1 MTCPGLSGEHLTIS
15 PLAVSSALPTAV
27 SRPEGAR
34 MLFVGDDWAEEHHD
48 IEVQDEDGR
57 RLARARL
64 AEGIAGLSR
73 LHELIAE
80 HLTDDDVD
88 PETGFVAQNVLVG
101 IETDRGTWVSA
112 LVAAGYQVFPL
123 NPVQVARYRE
133 RHGASGAK
141 SDRGDA
147 HVLAEI
153 VRLDRTHHR
162 PIAGDSPEAEGL
174 KLVAR
179 THQAFIWDRTR
190 HFQRL
195 RSALREYFPAALEA
209 FPDLL
214 AAEALELLERAP
226 DPARAARLFRSKI
239 TAALTRAHRRDPE
252 ARAEAIQAVLRAPAL
267 RQAPEIEA
275 AYAVIV
281 ASAVRLIAQLNT
293 QIGELQA
300 VVAEGFG
307 RHPDAEILT
316 SQPGL
321 GPVLGARVLAEF
333 GDDRQR
339 YADAK
344 ARKNYAGTSPI
355 TRASGTRKIV
365 LARYTRN
372 RHLADATHQWAF
384 CALTASPGARA
395 YYDALRARGTGHH
408 AALRQLANR
417 LVGILHGCL
426 KSRTTYNET
435 TAWPHFTAAAA

>member
-1 MTCPGLSGEHLTIS
+1 
-15 PLAVSSALPTAV
+15 
-27 SRPEGAR
+27 
-34 MLFVGDDWAEEHHD
+34 MLFVGDDWAEDHHD
-48 IEVQDEDGR
+48 IEVQSEDGR

-64 AEGIAGLSR
+64 PEGIDGLSR
-73 LHELIAE
+73 LHELLAG

-88 PETGFVAQNVLVG
+88 PETGFVAQNVIVG

-112 LVAAGYQVFPL
+112 LVAAGYQVFVI
-123 NPVQVARYRE
+123 NPMSAARYRE
-133 RHGASGAK
+133 RHSSSGAK

-153 VRLDRTHHR
+153 VRLDRAHHR
-162 PIAGDSPEAEGL
+162 PVAGDSPAVEAL
-174 KLVAR
+174 KMVAR
-179 THQAFIWDRTR
+179 VHQSAIWDRTR
-190 HFQRL
+190 HLLRL
-195 RSALREYFPAALEA
+195 RSALREFFPAAVTA
-209 FPDLL
+209 FPDLT
-214 AAEALELLERAP
+214 AGDALELLGRAP
-226 DPARAARLFRSKI
+226 DPARAERLSRSKI
-239 TAALTRAHRRDPE
+239 TAAVTRAHRRDPE
-252 ARAEAIQAVLRAPAL
+252 ARAEVIQGLLRAPAL
-267 RQAPEIEA
+267 RQAPELEA
-275 AYAVIV
+275 AYAAIV
-281 ASAVRLIAQLNT
+281 ASHVRLIAGLNNE
-293 QIGELQA
+293 IAELQA

-333 GDDRQR
+333 GDDRTR

-355 TRASGTRKIV
+355 TRASGTRRIV
-365 LARYTRN
+365 LARYARN

-395 YYDALRARGTGHH
+395 YYDAIRARGTGHH

-426 KSRTTYNET
+426 KTRTTYDET
-435 TAWPHFTAAAA
+435 TAWPDLTAAAA

>member
-1 MTCPGLSGEHLTIS
+1 
-15 PLAVSSALPTAV
+15 
-27 SRPEGAR
+27 
-34 MLFVGDDWAEEHHD
+34 MLFVGDDWAEDHHD
-48 IEVQDEDGR
+48 IEVQAEDGR

-64 AEGIAGLSR
+64 PEGIGGLTR
-73 LHELIAE
+73 LHELLAE
-80 HLTDDDVD
+80 HLSEDEVD
-88 PETGFVAQNVLVG
+88 PETGFVSDKVMIG

-112 LVAAGYQVFPL
+112 LVATGYQVFAI
-123 NPVQVARYRE
+123 NPMSAARYRE
-133 RHGASGAK
+133 RHSTSGAK

-153 VRLDRTHHR
+153 VRLDRAHHR
-162 PIAGDSPEAEGL
+162 PVAGDSPAAEAL

-179 THQAFIWDRTR
+179 THQSLIWDRAR
-190 HFQRL
+190 HLLRL
-195 RSALREYFPAALEA
+195 RGALREFFPAALQA
-209 FPDLL
+209 FPELTASD
-214 AAEALELLERAP
+214 ALELLERAP
-226 DPARAARLFRSKI
+226 DPARAARLSRSKI

-252 ARAEAIQAVLRAPAL
+252 AKAETMQTVLRAPAL

-281 ASAVRLIAQLNT
+281 AGQVRLIAGLNT
-293 QIGELQA
+293 QIAELQA

-307 RHPDAEILT
+307 RHPDAEIVT

-321 GPVLGARVLAEF
+321 GPILGARVLAEF
-333 GDDRQR
+333 GDDATR

-355 TRASGTRKIV
+355 TRASGTRRVV
-365 LARYTRN
+365 LARYARN
-372 RHLADATHQWAF
+372 KHLADATHQWAF

-395 YYDALRARGTGHH
+395 YYDTLRARGAGHH

-426 KSRTTYNET
+426 KTRTLYREDA
-435 TAWPHFTAAAA
+435 AWPDLTTAAA

>member
-1 MTCPGLSGEHLTIS
+1 
-15 PLAVSSALPTAV
+15 
-27 SRPEGAR
+27 
-34 MLFVGDDWAEEHHD
+34 MLFVGDDWAEDHHD
-48 IEVQDEDGR
+48 IEVQDDEGR

-64 AEGIAGLSR
+64 PEGIAGLTR

-88 PETGFVAQNVLVG
+88 PETGFVAQSVAIG

-133 RHGASGAK
+133 RHGSSGAK

-153 VRLDRTHHR
+153 VRLDRAHHR
-162 PIAGDSPEAEGL
+162 PIAGDSPDVEGL

-179 THQAFIWDRTR
+179 SHQAFIWDRTR
-190 HFQRL
+190 HFLRL
-195 RSALREYFPAALEA
+195 RSALREFFPAAIEA
-209 FPDLL
+209 FPDLM
-214 AAEALELLERAP
+214 APEALELLERAP
-226 DPARAARLFRSKI
+226 DPARAARLSRSKI
-239 TAALTRAHRRDPE
+239 TAALARAHRREPE
-252 ARAEAIQAVLRAPAL
+252 VKAEAIQAVLRAPAV
-267 RQAPEIEA
+267 RQAPPIEA

-281 ASAVRLIAQLNT
+281 ASGVRLIAQLNA
-293 QIGELQA
+293 QIAELQA

-307 RHPDAEILT
+307 RHPDADIVT

-321 GPVLGARVLAEF
+321 GPTLGARVLAEF
-333 GDDRQR
+333 GDDHGR

-355 TRASGTRKIV
+355 TRASGTRRVV
-365 LARYTRN
+365 LARYARN

-395 YYDALRARGTGHH
+395 YYDAIRARGTGHH

-417 LVGILHGCL
+417 LVGVLHGCL
-426 KSRTTYNET
+426 KTRTLYDED
-435 TAWPHFTAAAA
+435 TAWPELTTAAA

>member
-1 MTCPGLSGEHLTIS
+1 
-15 PLAVSSALPTAV
+15 
-27 SRPEGAR
+27 
-34 MLFVGDDWAEEHHD
+34 MLFVGDDWAEDHHD

-64 AEGIAGLSR
+64 PEGIAGLSR

-80 HLTDDDVD
+80 YLTDDDVD
-88 PETGFVAQNVLVG
+88 PETGFVAQRVMLG
-101 IETDRGTWVSA
+101 IETDRGIWVSA

-162 PIAGDSPEAEGL
+162 AMAGDSPEVEGL

-179 THQAFIWDRTR
+179 SHQAFIWDRTR

-195 RSALREYFPAALEA
+195 RSALREFFPAALEA
-209 FPDLL
+209 FPELL
-214 AAEALELLERAP
+214 APEALELLERAP
-226 DPARAARLFRSKI
+226 DPARAARLSRSKI
-239 TAALTRAHRRDPE
+239 TAALNRAHRRDPQT
-252 ARAEAIQAVLRAPAL
+252 RAEAIQAVLRAPAL
-267 RQAPEIEA
+267 RQDPAIEA

-281 ASAVRLIAQLNT
+281 ASAVRLIAQLNI
-293 QIGELQA
+293 QIAELQA

-333 GDDRQR
+333 GDDHDR

-355 TRASGTRKIV
+355 TRASGTRRVV
-365 LARYTRN
+365 LARYARN
-372 RHLADATHQWAF
+372 KHLADAAHQWAF

-395 YYDALRARGTGHH
+395 HYDSLRARGTGHH
-408 AALRQLANR
+408 AALRQLGNR

-426 KSRTTYNET
+426 KSRTLYNEE
-435 TAWPHFTAAAA
+435 TAWPQTIAHAA

>member
-1 MTCPGLSGEHLTIS
+1 
-15 PLAVSSALPTAV
+15 
-27 SRPEGAR
+27 
-34 MLFVGDDWAEEHHD
+34 MLFVGDDWAEDHHD
-48 IEVQDEDGR
+48 IEVQDENGR

-64 AEGIAGLSR
+64 PEGIAGLAR
-73 LHELIAE
+73 LHELIGE
-80 HLTDDDVD
+80 HLSEDDVD
-88 PETGFVAQNVLVG
+88 PETGFVAQSVAIG

-112 LVAAGYQVFPL
+112 LVAAGYRVFPL

-153 VRLDRTHHR
+153 VRLDRAHHR
-162 PIAGDSPEAEGL
+162 PIAGDSPEVEGL

-179 THQAFIWDRTR
+179 SHQAFIWDRTR
-190 HFQRL
+190 HLLRL
-195 RSALREYFPAALEA
+195 RSALREFFPAAIEA
-209 FPDLL
+209 FPELTAPD
-214 AAEALELLERAP
+214 ALELLERAP
-226 DPARAARLFRSKI
+226 DPARAARLSRSKI
-239 TAALTRAHRRDPE
+239 TAALRRAHRRDPE
-252 ARAEAIQAVLRAPAL
+252 AKAAAIQAVLRAPAL
-267 RQAPEIEA
+267 RQPPPIET

-281 ASAVRLIAQLNT
+281 AGAVRLIAQLNI
-293 QIGELQA
+293 QIAELQA

-307 RHPDAEILT
+307 RHPDADIVT

-321 GPVLGARVLAEF
+321 GPILGARVLAEF
-333 GDDRQR
+333 GDDHAR
-339 YADAK
+339 YLDAK

-355 TRASGTRKIV
+355 TRASGTRRVV
-365 LARYTRN
+365 LARYARN

-395 YYDALRARGTGHH
+395 YYDTIRARGVSHH

-426 KSRTTYNET
+426 RTKTPYDED
-435 TAWPHFTAAAA
+435 TAWPQLTAQAA